1 MKPVLFNLAARNLLG
16 HLRRTLLTV
25 LALAVGLAALI
36 LLWGFNDGLHGN
48 MTRNFQDAIV
58 GSLQIHRDG
67 FFRRPELALHLEHP
81 EALEEQIGKL
91 GVSRWTER
99 LEGFALAA
107 SDTASEGVMLMG
119 MDPVR
124 EPQVTRLPGKVT
136 EGRFFRAGEEGVCV
150 LGAATAR
157 SLRVGLGDRL
167 AVVAYSRFGE
177 LVAEEVTLVGLI
189 TSGETGVDRGLMFL
203 PLAAMQS
210 LLEMQGRI
218 TSLVLRLDAPDLD
231 RVADAL
237 KAILAG
243 KGIEVLAWYEMFP
256 AMQEWI
262 RLHDGFLYLFMTL
275 VLLLVL
281 GGVLNTLLIAMLE
294 RTRELGVL
302 IALGT
307 VRGEVVLMVLTETLL
322 IGLAGTLLGALLGI
336 GTLFALGH
344 TGIELGALVGATTRF
359 YVDPVIYPQFDLG
372 HLAETGSALLAAT
385 LAAGLYP
392 AWRAGRIE
400 PVEAI
405 RGG

>member
-1 MKPVLFNLAARNLLG
+1 MKPVLFNLATRNLLG

-48 MTRNFQDAIV
+48 MTRNFQDTIV

-67 FFRRPELALHLEHP
+67 FFQRPELALHLEQP
-81 EALEEQIGKL
+81 EALVEQIGEL
-91 GVSRWTER
+91 RVGRWTER

-124 EPQVTRLPGKVT
+124 EPQVTRLPGKVA

-157 SLRVGLGDRL
+157 SLRVGVGDRL
-167 AVVAYSRFGE
+167 VVVAYSRFGE

-189 TSGETGVDRGLMFL
+189 TSGETGIDRGLLFL
-203 PLAAMQS
+203 PLAAMQG

-218 TSLVLRLDAPDLD
+218 TSLVLSLDASDLD
-231 RVADAL
+231 RIADAL
-237 KAILAG
+237 KTIWVG
-243 KGIEVLAWYEMFP
+243 RGIEVLRWYEMFP

-302 IALGT
+302 MALGT
-307 VRGEVVLMVLTETLL
+307 VRAEVVLMVLTETLL
-322 IGLAGTLLGALLGI
+322 IGLAGTVLGALLGI
-336 GTLFALGH
+336 GALFALGH

-359 YVDPVIYPQFDLG
+359 YVDPVIYPRFDLG
-372 HLAETGSALLAAT
+372 HLAETGLALLAAT

-392 AWRAGRIE
+392 AWRAGRLE
-400 PVEAI
+400 PLEAI